1 MEEEEDVYKENEEA
15 LHGRTAST
23 ALLCQALDTLD
34 LVNMY
39 IASTHDQVCTCI
51 SSVDDELRGL
61 KGPGLAQALPA
72 HTHAAGVAD
81 LRLADHHSDGAAGNM
96 ATILLDVHKV
106 LPNLF
111 RHKGDACTE
120 TRTGGGGALQQRRR
134 FPCVHARVG
143 CRLTDVSISQHL

>member
-1 MEEEEDVYKENEEA
+1 MAELRQV
-15 LHGRTAST
+15 
-23 ALLCQALDTLD
+23 LDTLD

-39 IASTHDQVCTCI
+39 MASTLDQVCTCI

-81 LRLADHHSDGAAGNM
+81 LRLADHHGDGAAGNM
-96 ATILLDVHKV
+96 ATVLLDVHKV

-120 TRTGGGGALQQRRR
+120 TRRGGGALQQRQR
-134 FPCVHARVG
+134 FPVRSRSSRV
-143 CRLTDVSISQHL
+143 RTHRRVRFAASLTGRAPRGLTVW